1 MNTLFN
7 FRFLILNFQF
17 DKAVYLKHIKLTNF
31 KSYEEAEFTFDENV
45 NGIVGKNGSGKTNLL
60 DAIYYLSFCKSYFAA
75 QDIFSVRFDTDFF
88 AIHGEFCNRETQN
101 NTQISCTYKNGH
113 KSMRAN
119 KKEYQRLSSH
129 IGLFPVVM
137 VSPYDSDIIH
147 EGSETRRR
155 FFDTIISQFDA
166 EYLQQLISYR
176 KLLMQRNALLKQFL
190 DTHRFDASLL
200 QILDEQ
206 LIPLGNFIFTR
217 RQDFI
222 HNVQPVFQK
231 HYAQLAGVDEQ
242 VDIQY
247 QSGLLTQ
254 TYTEGIQATS
264 VADAHCGF
272 TNFGVH
278 KDDFIFN
285 INGQPVRRF
294 GSQGQQKSFS
304 LALRLAQF
312 DYSVERKQIKPI
324 LLLDDIFDKLDKH
337 RISELLNM
345 VGQDH
350 FGQVFISDTDE
361 NRVRQ
366 ILSEHGIQH
375 QILEIRS

>member
-1 MNTLFN
+1 MGAGFSTP
-7 FRFLILNFQF
+7 LITRNLLITGEVF
-17 DKAVYLKHIKLTNF
+17 LKHLTLSNF
-31 KSYEEAEFTFDENV
+31 KSYEEAEFTFDGNV

-60 DAIYYLSFCKSYFAA
+60 DAIYYLSFCKSYFSA
-75 QDIFSVRFDTDFF
+75 QDVFSVRFNADFF
-88 AIHGEFCNRETQN
+88 AIHGDFTHRETQN
-101 NTQISCTYKNGH
+101 NTQVSCTYKNGH

-137 VSPYDSDIIH
+137 VSPYDSDIIN
-147 EGSETRRR
+147 EGSDTRRR

-176 KLLMQRNALLKQFL
+176 KLLQQRNALLKQFL
-190 DTHRFDASLL
+190 DNQHFDNSLL

-206 LIPLGNFIFTR
+206 MVPIGNFIFGR

-222 HNVQPVFQK
+222 LNIQTVFQE
-231 HYAQLAGVDEQ
+231 HYAQLAGGSEQ
-242 VDIQY
+242 VEIQY
-247 QSGLLTQ
+247 QSGLLNG
-254 TYTEGIQATS
+254 TYEDGLLS
-264 VADAHCGF
+264 VASADAHSGF

-278 KDDFIFN
+278 KDDYVFT
-285 INGQPVRRF
+285 INGQPIRRF

-312 DYSVERKQIKPI
+312 DYSFERKKIKPI

-350 FGQVFISDTDE
+350 FGQVFITDTDE

-375 QILEIRS
+375 RILEIK

>member
-1 MNTLFN
+1 M
-7 FRFLILNFQF
+7 FLKFL
-17 DKAVYLKHIKLTNF
+17 KLTNF

-45 NGIVGKNGSGKTNLL
+45 NGIVGRNGSGKTNLL
-60 DAIYYLSFCKSYFAA
+60 DAIYYLSFCKSYFSA

-88 AIHGEFCNRETQN
+88 AIHGEFHNSETQN
-101 NTQISCTYKNGH
+101 NTQVSCTYKNGH

-119 KKEYQRLSSH
+119 KKEYSRLSAH

-147 EGSETRRR
+147 GGSELRRK

-176 KLLMQRNALLKQFL
+176 KLLMQRNALLKQMFES
-190 DTHRFDASLL
+190 RKMDASIC
-200 QILDEQ
+200 QIIDEQ
-206 LIPLGNFIFTR
+206 MIPLGNFIFTR

-222 HNVQPVFQK
+222 QNISPIFQK
-231 HYAQLAGVDEQ
+231 HYSQLSDGRETVE
-242 VDIQY
+242 IQY
-247 QSGLLTQ
+247 QSGLLES
-254 TYTEGIQATS
+254 TYEAGLQGAS
-264 VADAHCGF
+264 VADARSGF
-272 TNFGVH
+272 SNFGVH
-278 KDDFIFN
+278 KDDFQFL
-285 INGQPVRRF
+285 INGQPVKRY
-294 GSQGQQKSFS
+294 GSQGQQKSYS

-312 DYSVERKQIKPI
+312 DYSYERKKIKPI
-324 LLLDDIFDKLDKH
+324 LLLDDIFDKLDKA

-350 FGQVFISDTDE
+350 FGQVFITDTDE

-366 ILSEHGIQH
+366 ILGEHGIQH
-375 QILEIRS
+375 QIIEMR

>member
-1 MNTLFN
+1 M
-7 FRFLILNFQF
+7 
-17 DKAVYLKHIKLTNF
+17 YLKHLKLTNF
-31 KSYEEAEFTFDENV
+31 KSYEEAEFSFDENV
-45 NGIVGKNGSGKTNLL
+45 NGIVGRNGSGKTNLL
-60 DAIYYLSFCKSYFAA
+60 DAIYYLSFCKSYFSA
-75 QDIFSVRFDTDFF
+75 QDVFSVRFDTDFF
-88 AIHGEFCNRETQN
+88 AIHGEFHNTETQN
-101 NTQISCTYKNGH
+101 NTQVSCTYKNGH

-119 KKEYQRLSSH
+119 KKEYSRLSAH

-147 EGSETRRR
+147 GGSELRRK

-176 KLLMQRNALLKQFL
+176 KLLMQRNALLKQMF
-190 DTHRFDASLL
+190 DSHRMDASIC

-206 LIPLGNFIFTR
+206 MIPLGNFIFTR

-222 HNVQPVFQK
+222 QNISPIFQK
-231 HYAQLAGVDEQ
+231 HYQQLSDGREEVE
-242 VDIQY
+242 IQY
-247 QSGLLTQ
+247 QSGLLES
-254 TYTEGIQATS
+254 TYEAGLQGAS
-264 VADAHCGF
+264 VADARSGF
-272 TNFGVH
+272 SNFGVH
-278 KDDFIFN
+278 KDDFLFL
-285 INGQPVRRF
+285 INGQPVKRY

-312 DYSVERKQIKPI
+312 DYSYERKKIKPI
-324 LLLDDIFDKLDKH
+324 LLLDDIFDKLDKA

-361 NRVRQ
+361 HRVKQ
-366 ILSEHGIQH
+366 ILGEFGIQH
-375 QILEIRS
+375 QILAIGR